1 MAKVIGIMIVVF
13 IIIKIIKWLS
23 QFIFIFDENYQKT
36 SHIEDA
42 SLSLLAGIAYG
53 LLAG

>member
-1 MAKVIGIMIVVF
+1 MAKVIGIMIVAF

-23 QFIFIFDENYQKT
+23 QLIFIFDKDHQYT
-36 SHIEDA
+36 SHIEDI